1 MTKKD
6 LERRNDF
13 LLLQLK
19 IISELVNDDARYEG
33 DKIHEIIG
41 NIMAITDP
49 ENIKDNIHFIESF
62 DKQYNF
68 YREELDLNGY
78 K

>member
-1 MTKKD
+1 MTNKD

-19 IISELVNDDARYEG
+19 IISRLVNDDTRYEG
-33 DKIHEIIG
+33 DRIHEIIG

-49 ENIKDNIHFIESF
+49 ENIKDNIHFIEKF
-62 DKQYNF
+62 DKKYNF
-68 YREELDLNGY
+68 YDEDITVDDF

>member
-19 IISELVNDDARYEG
+19 IINGLVNEEGRYDEYR
-33 DKIHEIIG
+33 IYEIIG
-41 NIMAITDP
+41 TIMAITDADYIN
-49 ENIKDNIHFIESF
+49 ENIRFIERF
-62 DKQYNF
+62 NEPYNC
-68 YREELDLNGY
+68 GY
-78 K
+78 KDMNIDDYK